1 MARIAGINI
10 PDNKRIEIALTYI
23 YGIGRSLANQLLEE
37 AKVDPDKRTSQ
48 LSDEELN
55 NLRKI
60 MDEKKYRLE
69 GDLRRETMMNVKRL
83 KEIGSYRGS
92 RHIKGLPVRGQQTKT
107 NSRTIRGNVRRTMG
121 SGKRKMEKT

>member
-23 YGIGRSLANQLLEE
+23 YGIGRTLSNQILKE
-37 AKVDPDKRTSQ
+37 AKVDSNKRTSQ

-55 NLRKI
+55 SLRKTI
-60 MDEKKYRLE
+60 DEKKYRLE
-69 GDLRRETMMNVKRL
+69 GDLRREIMMNVKRL
-83 KEIGSYRGS
+83 KEIGSYRGL
-92 RHIKGLPVRGQQTKT
+92 RHMKGLPVRGQRTRT